1 MPFYKSAGAT
11 SQIYAVEWGQFDTHS
26 NQRNSNDQSGRM
38 NQDSQL
44 LQLANAL
51 VAFDQAI
58 NAAGLGDQ
66 VAVLVTSEFGR
77 TLDPAA
83 GNGSDHAWGSHWIV
97 MGNVVKGGS
106 LYGNSFPRLILGG
119 SDDAHNQKR
128 GYWVPQLS
136 SDQVAADMLVW
147 LGLPADKLTTVMPNL
162 KNFAK
167 KTVGYIN
174 G

>member
-1 MPFYKSAGAT
+1 
-11 SQIYAVEWGQFDTHS
+11 
-26 NQRNSNDQSGRM
+26 
-38 NQDSQL
+38 
-44 LQLANAL
+44 
-51 VAFDQAI
+51 
-58 NAAGLGDQ
+58 
-66 VAVLVTSEFGR
+66 
-77 TLDPAA
+77 
-83 GNGSDHAWGSHWIV
+83 